1 MWLNSYVWPARSISF
16 PSIEGRRLLA
26 QFYKWPYSLY
36 TCSAEAVFGLA
47 LTRWDSASLCR
58 FSLPLFRL
66 NRRDCHNLG
75 YIGARK
81 DCFSH
86 TISAS
91 FSSQVTNS
99 SPCIFL
105 LPPGNEAWGRSRL
118 ARCEGVRIDHRRD
131 LSPSTRSP
139 VALALR
145 VEGIGLSIAARVAAS
160 HSQRRENKP
169 KPESGLSLTVV
180 Q

>member
-1 MWLNSYVWPARSISF
+1 MWFNSYVWPARSISF

-118 ARCEGVRIDHRRD
+118 ARCEGVRIDHR
-131 LSPSTRSP
+131 SPQGLESFHPEPCRPRPPGGGNRSQHRC
-139 VALALR
+139 ACCCFSLA
-145 VEGIGLSIAARVAAS
+145 ETG
-160 HSQRRENKP
+160 K
-169 KPESGLSLTVV
+169 
-180 Q
+180 